1 MSIESRILVEN
12 TSAEATDSTFVYSD
26 KNKGAGFHRV
36 NNGVH
41 TYVYQT
47 DDFVGTIKLQATL
60 EMYPGD
66 EDWFDIDNTTV
77 GLLGDSTEFQGDT
90 VTGNFTGQFLWI
102 RAAYNLQN
110 GTITQIRYNF

>member
-1 MSIESRILVEN
+1 MSIESRVLVEN
-12 TSAEATDSTFVYSD
+12 IATEASDSTFAYSD

-41 TYVYQT
+41 TFVYQT
-47 DDFVGTIKLQATL
+47 DSFVGTIKLQGTL
-60 EMYPGD
+60 EMYPG
-66 EDWFDIDNTTV
+66 EADWVDIDNTLV
-77 GLLGDSTEFQGDT
+77 DAYNDSTLFQSGS

-102 RAAYNLQN
+102 RAAYNIGN

>member
-12 TSAEATDSTFVYSD
+12 ITEEAADSTFVYSD
-26 KNKGAGFHRV
+26 KNKGAGFHHA

-47 DDFVGTIKLQATL
+47 DNFIGTIKLQGTL

-77 GLLGDSTEFQGDT
+77 GLLGDSTNFQSDS